1 MFFEIISETLLPILP
16 MFALKVALS
25 TAFQPAKTVWQN
37 KFLFSRYRASQN
49 LGMPGQKMIFFSKS
63 PNDSIRKV
71 NHLKS
76 IFEHF
81 LKILLTELL
90 GLSHF
95 SAKKWGKNEK
105 CQIWFSQLHD
115 VVWPWNLQETIK
127 TMSYGVKQ
135 SQKVPF
141 THFQAK
147 RGQLV
152 FGGNELSLRG

>member
-49 LGMPGQKMIFFSKS
+49 LGMPGHAWAKNENFFSKF

-95 SAKKWGKNEK
+95 SAKNGVKMKSVKFDLVN
-105 CQIWFSQLHD
+105 C
-115 VVWPWNLQETIK
+115 T
-127 TMSYGVKQ
+127 TSYGHETFRKLSNQCRMVLN
-135 SQKVPF
+135 
-141 THFQAK
+141 TAK
-147 RGQLV
+147 KS
-152 FGGNELSLRG
+152 LSLTFTTS

>member
-49 LGMPGQKMIFFSKS
+49 LGMPGHARAKNEIFFSKS

-105 CQIWFSQLHD
+105 CQI
-115 VVWPWNLQETIK
+115 
-127 TMSYGVKQ
+127 
-135 SQKVPF
+135 
-141 THFQAK
+141 
-147 RGQLV
+147 
-152 FGGNELSLRG
+152 